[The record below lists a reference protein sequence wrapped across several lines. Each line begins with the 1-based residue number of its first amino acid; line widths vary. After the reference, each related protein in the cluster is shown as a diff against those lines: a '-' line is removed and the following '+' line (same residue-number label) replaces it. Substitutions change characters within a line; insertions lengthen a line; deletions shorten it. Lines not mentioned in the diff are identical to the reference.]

1 MATTRE
7 SNRQNLIKLSPLR
20 GVFGYPP
27 STYVS
32 DDMIVNSMPVLQIY
46 PSLPV
51 FQSGLTLFRIQDAWD
66 EYSTT
71 LKSIGYEIA
80 DQPRG
85 PLELAFIADSFPTES
100 FSNDYGE
107 SFLQKFTDVASQGM
121 SEITQM
127 MGAREFTEA
136 AGKIA
141 GGLQEFGSQQGG
153 ITGTVVGGAGDLIQ
167 KGRQG
172 LESLRKAASNS
183 ESAIGQAFG
192 GGLDVLNKLMAGHR
206 VDFPVV
212 WRNAG
217 FNPNYQ
223 VTIRLYNPNPG
234 SLRRTKE
241 NIMGPLAA
249 ILLLGIP
256 GSEDGKTYTWPY
268 YHRIKCEGIF
278 DLQPAVITN
287 ITVIKGGDQQQLA
300 YNQRVS
306 IVDVRIDFRSVFNS
320 MLYDR
325 SNNILTGRPN
335 LGSYIAQ
342 FGEDANR
349 YYVKRNQMRNNA
361 IARSGV
367 NIAANPELISLET
380 PDELAQR
387 NALETEKNNGIRR
400 RQAEAIEISTRTR
413 VSTEDSSKQ
422 AQLVAEATQRGITT

>member
-1 MATTRE
+1 MTTRE
-7 SNRQNLIKLSPLR
+7 SNRQSLIKLSPLR

-32 DDMIVNSMPVLQIY
+32 DDMIINSMPVLQIY

-51 FQSGLTLFRIQDAWD
+51 FQSGLTLFRVQDAWD

-71 LKSIGYEIA
+71 LKAIGYEIA

-136 AGKIA
+136 MGKMA
-141 GGLQEFGSQQGG
+141 GGLSAFGEQQGG
-153 ITGTVVGGAGDLIQ
+153 LTGTVVGGAGDLI
-167 KGRQG
+167 KKSRQG
-172 LESLRKAASNS
+172 LEALRDAASNS
-183 ESAIGQAFG
+183 NSAVGKAFG
-192 GGLDVLNKLMAGHR
+192 GGIDVLNKLMAGHR

-306 IVDVRIDFRSVFNS
+306 IVDVRIDFRTVFSS

-335 LGSYIAQ
+335 LSSYINQ

-349 YYVKRNQMRNNA
+349 YYVKRNKMRNNA
-361 IARSGV
+361 VARSGV
-367 NIAANPELISLET
+367 NVAANPELINLET

-387 NALETEKNNGIRR
+387 NALQATKDNGIRR
-400 RQAEAIEISTRTR
+400 RQTEAIEVATTSR
-413 VSTEDSSKQ
+413 VSSSDQSTQ
-422 AQLVAEATQRGITT
+422 AALVQQATNEGIVIA

>member
-1 MATTRE
+1 MTTRE
-7 SNRQNLIKLSPLR
+7 SNRQSLIKLSPLR

-32 DDMIVNSMPVLQIY
+32 DDMIINSMPVLQIY

-51 FQSGLTLFRIQDAWD
+51 FQSGLTLFRVQDAWD

-136 AGKIA
+136 MGKMA
-141 GGLQEFGSQQGG
+141 GGLSEFGEQQGG
-153 ITGTVVGGAGDLIQ
+153 LTGTVVGGTGDLI
-167 KGRQG
+167 KKSRQA
-172 LESLRKAASNS
+172 LEALRDAASNS
-183 ESAIGQAFG
+183 NSAVGKAFG

-287 ITVIKGGDQQQLA
+287 ITVIKGGDQ
-300 YNQRVS
+300 
-306 IVDVRIDFRSVFNS
+306 
-320 MLYDR
+320 R

-335 LGSYIAQ
+335 LSSYINQ

-349 YYVKRNQMRNNA
+349 YYVKRNKMRSNA
-361 IARSGV
+361 VARSGV
-367 NIAANPELISLET
+367 NVAANPELISLET

-387 NALETEKNNGIRR
+387 NALQATKDNGIRR
-400 RQAEAIEISTRTR
+400 RQTEAIEVATTSR
-413 VSTEDSSKQ
+413 VSSSDQSTQ
-422 AQLVAEATQRGITT
+422 AALVQQATNEGIVIA